1 MKNEANTKRIRR
13 TPEQIVADMEAELQA
28 ARARAAKAQA
38 ADSPE
43 TAEIREKLD
52 GLKTDIRD
60 AKRGLGSGPQSFDAR
75 RAKHLKWIE
84 KIDAEQQQAEA
95 ILDRAEAE
103 KSALEAQLAEIVST
117 LVADA

>member
-1 MKNEANTKRIRR
+1 MNEQANTKRTRR

-52 GLKTDIRD
+52 GLKKDIRD
-60 AKRGLGSGPQSFDAR
+60 AKRGLGNGPQSFDAR
-75 RAKHLKWIE
+75 RTKHLKWID
-84 KIDAEQQQAEA
+84 KIDEEQRQAEA
-95 ILDRAEAE
+95 ILDRAETE
-103 KSALEAQLAEIVST
+103 KEALEAQLAEIVST